1 MNKAWH
7 PLSKSDKPS
16 AVSRKHLESAITKV
30 VKSVL
35 DCEAFVGVIIQRI
48 ELEIEY
54 GPKLGCQGCA
64 VRQS

>member
-1 MNKAWH
+1 
-7 PLSKSDKPS
+7 
-16 AVSRKHLESAITKV
+16 